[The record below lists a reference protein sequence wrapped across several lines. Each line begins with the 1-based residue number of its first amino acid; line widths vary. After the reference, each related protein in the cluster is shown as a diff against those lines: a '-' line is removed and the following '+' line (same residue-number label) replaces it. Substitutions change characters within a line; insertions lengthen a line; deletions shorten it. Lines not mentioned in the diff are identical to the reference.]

1 MTANPTNVPR
11 NEDPDHPAGPPVYS
25 WDHEHRWFICLLCN
39 NVATRD
45 HILSQK
51 HRRRYNN
58 HLQFPGPLPLAQL
71 PPRAVASGSEIPPPP
86 PPVPLPSGSATPQ
99 PPLPSPPPP
108 LPTSVDVLQDIQ
120 QSDQAVDELIGRLV
134 VLLEQAN
141 GVLAD
146 IIRARSAER
155 GDTTA
160 AGPSQDDPAA
170 LRDDPTAPQDHPAAP
185 QDDPTAERG
194 AATTDGPPRDN
205 PSAMRGDATAD
216 GPPTDD
222 HRARGWDGG
231 WWPEQHEYRRSQW

>member
-1 MTANPTNVPR
+1 M
-11 NEDPDHPAGPPVYS
+11 DM
-25 WDHEHRWFICLLCN
+25 
-39 NVATRD
+39 
-45 HILSQK
+45 
-51 HRRRYNN
+51 
-58 HLQFPGPLPLAQL
+58 
-71 PPRAVASGSEIPPPP
+71 
-86 PPVPLPSGSATPQ
+86 
-99 PPLPSPPPP
+99 
-108 LPTSVDVLQDIQ
+108 LQDIQ
-120 QSDQAVDELIGRLV
+120 QSDQAVDQLIGRLA

-160 AGPSQDDPAA
+160 AGPSHDDPAA
-170 LRDDPTAPQDHPAAP
+170 LRDGPTAPQDHPAAP
-185 QDDPTAERG
+185 QDDPTAEPG

-231 WWPEQHEYRRSQW
+231 WWPEQQDYRRSQW

>member
-1 MTANPTNVPR
+1 MDRQLA
-11 NEDPDHPAGPPVYS
+11 
-25 WDHEHRWFICLLCN
+25 
-39 NVATRD
+39 VA
-45 HILSQK
+45 S
-51 HRRRYNN
+51 
-58 HLQFPGPLPLAQL
+58 PPLPL
-71 PPRAVASGSEIPPPP
+71 PR
-86 PPVPLPSGSATPQ
+86 
-99 PPLPSPPPP
+99 
-108 LPTSVDVLQDIQ
+108 PTDMLQDIQ

-160 AGPSQDDPAA
+160 AGPSHDDPAA

-194 AATTDGPPRDN
+194 AATADGPPRDN
-205 PSAMRGDATAD
+205 PSAMRGDSTAD

-222 HRARGWDGG
+222 HRARAWDDG
-231 WWPEQHEYRRSQW
+231 WWPEQQEYRRSQW